1 MSISRNVKA
10 QIADMVK
17 SKKSQRMLIEK
28 AEELKSEGLNDES
41 ILDRLKRECT
51 DSTLTTKRD
60 LEE

>member
-10 QIADMVK
+10 QISDMVK

-28 AEELKSEGLNDES
+28 AEELKSEGLNDET

>member
-10 QIADMVK
+10 QIAGMVK